1 MYCSLPSYLRQN
13 GKIQHVVNPQ
23 TEEPLNLRSGPRST
37 ITYILLSRLMETGFN
52 AALSNPWMK

>member
-1 MYCSLPSYLRQN
+1 MYCSLPSFLRQN

-23 TEEPLNLRSGPRST
+23 TEEPLNLTSGPYPT